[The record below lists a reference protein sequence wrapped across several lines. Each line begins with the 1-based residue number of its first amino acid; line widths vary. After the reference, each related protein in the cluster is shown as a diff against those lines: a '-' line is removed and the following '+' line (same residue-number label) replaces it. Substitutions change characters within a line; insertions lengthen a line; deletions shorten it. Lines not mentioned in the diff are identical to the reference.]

1 MSSFD
6 YESRIVSIPDYPEPG
21 VIFKDIMPL
30 VGDPVAFKSA
40 VKDIADRFRDAGAT
54 KVVGPEARGFIIGSA
69 VAYELGVGFVPAR
82 KPGKLPR
89 AVYKQEYSLEY
100 GTDSLEMH
108 KDSLSADDKVLII
121 DDLVATGGSTEAAA
135 KLCGKSGAQ
144 IVGFGFILE
153 LEFLKP
159 RDLLAKD
166 FPGVDVFSL
175 VQVKERIHYK
185 EMWNPA
191 GFL

>member
-89 AVYKQEYSLEY
+89 AVYEQEYSLEY

-121 DDLVATGGSTEAAA
+121 DDLVATGGSTEAVA

-175 VQVKERIHYK
+175 VQVK
-185 EMWNPA
+185 
-191 GFL
+191 

>member
-1 MSSFD
+1 M
-6 YESRIVSIPDYPEPG
+6 
-21 VIFKDIMPL
+21 
-30 VGDPVAFKSA
+30 
-40 VKDIADRFRDAGAT
+40 
-54 KVVGPEARGFIIGSA
+54 GPEARGFIIGSA

-175 VQVKERIHYK
+175 VQVK
-185 EMWNPA
+185 
-191 GFL
+191 

>member
-89 AVYKQEYSLEY
+89 AVYKQEYS
-100 GTDSLEMH
+100 
-108 KDSLSADDKVLII
+108 
-121 DDLVATGGSTEAAA
+121 
-135 KLCGKSGAQ
+135 
-144 IVGFGFILE
+144 
-153 LEFLKP
+153 
-159 RDLLAKD
+159 
-166 FPGVDVFSL
+166 
-175 VQVKERIHYK
+175 
-185 EMWNPA
+185 
-191 GFL
+191 